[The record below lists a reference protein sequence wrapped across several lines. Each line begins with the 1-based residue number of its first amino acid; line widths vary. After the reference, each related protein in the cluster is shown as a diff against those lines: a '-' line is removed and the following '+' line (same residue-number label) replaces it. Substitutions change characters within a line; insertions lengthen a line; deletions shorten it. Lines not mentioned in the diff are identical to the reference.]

1 MLVRFLAIK
10 IASAQRCFAVLGAS
24 MVVMESFV

>member
-10 IASAQRCFAVLGAS
+10 IALALRCFVMLGSS